1 MTMNFLCGCL
11 FFLRGGGG
19 GGGQGGEDEN
29 PIYKRNLFPFSP
41 KFVNKLL
48 II

>member
-1 MTMNFLCGCL
+1 M
-11 FFLRGGGG
+11 GGGIG
-19 GGGQGGEDEN
+19 DEDEN